1 VTHIREKNMQCA
13 KLAVAAT
20 VSIAALTGTVP
31 LMAQQPGFT
40 RAILQK
46 GDLSMP
52 GHEAVQVRAEFDPGA
67 AAGRH
72 THPGEEFTY
81 ILEGTLVL
89 EVEGKAP
96 VTLHAGDYF
105 FVPAGIV
112 HDGRNVGNAKAK
124 VLATYIV
131 EKGKPIATPAK

>member
-1 VTHIREKNMQCA
+1 MQNA
-13 KLAVAAT
+13 KFVLAAT
-20 VSIAALTGTVP
+20 ASIAALIGTLGVQS

-40 RAILQK
+40 RALLQK
-46 GDLSMP
+46 GDLSIP
-52 GHEAVQVRAEFDPGA
+52 GREAVQVRAEFDPGV
-67 AAGRH
+67 AAGKH

-89 EVEGKAP
+89 EVEGKP
-96 VTLHAGDYF
+96 PLTLNAGDYF

-112 HDGRNVGNAKAK
+112 HDGRNIGSGKAR

-131 EKGKPIATPAK
+131 EKGKPLATPVQ